1 MNGRPEDSSSRH
13 DAAAAKLRQRMA
25 EEAARLVARGGD
37 IKRARYQAARRVA
50 RGWVPEEDLPSPE
63 AIRREVSRG
72 SDPGG
77 GLGHLAGDRFDRLA
91 DLVRMLAAVK
101 QDPSVHPEGDALEHT
116 LQAFDIVHRE
126 RPFDEELLTAALV
139 HDVGRGIDRADPVA
153 SGLAA
158 VGDLITPRTRWLVE
172 HLETARAHAAGTIG
186 ARARQ
191 RLEAHPDF
199 LDSLLLAEAD
209 RKACVQ
215 GYAAPSLEEA
225 IAILRALD
233 ADDTGQGE
241 SAGAW

>member
-1 MNGRPEDSSSRH
+1 MNGRPDDGPARH
-13 DAAAAKLRQRMA
+13 DAAAEKLRQRMA

-63 AIRREVSRG
+63 AIRREVNRG
-72 SDPGG
+72 TGPGG
-77 GLGHLAGDRFDRLA
+77 GLRPRTGDRFDRIA
-91 DLVRMLAAVK
+91 DLVGMLAAVK
-101 QDPSVHPEGDALEHT
+101 QDPTAHPEGDVLEHT
-116 LQAFDIVHRE
+116 LQAFDIVYRE

-153 SGLAA
+153 SGLTAL
-158 VGDLITPRTRWLVE
+158 GDLITPRTRWLVE
-172 HLETARAHAAGTIG
+172 QLDTARAHAAGTIG
-186 ARARQ
+186 VRARQ

-199 LDSLLLAEAD
+199 LDVLLLAEAD

-215 GYAAPSLEEA
+215 GYAAPPLDEA

-233 ADDTGQGE
+233 ADDADAGD
-241 SAGAW
+241 SAGEW